1 MLQTIESNKW
11 HCLCQNRIQ
20 IWNPWGQKHMNR
32 AFTHDPTTFSY
43 EVMTKSNIGW
53 RPYWILRLW
62 RPQWAPALAPSKNEF
77 SMFWSTSVW
86 NVMLVDKCAQYHP
99 NCSLS
104 SSTITQID
112 WATKWINQIST
123 SFSQLLIFYSW
134 AVESVITLSIFA
146 VT

>member
-1 MLQTIESNKW
+1 MLQTIKSNKW
-11 HCLCQNRIQ
+11 HCLCQNRIH

-43 EVMTKSNIGW
+43 EVITKSNIGW

-77 SMFWSTSVW
+77 SMFWSTSVS
-86 NVMLVDKCAQYHP
+86 NFMLVDKCAQYHP

-104 SSTITQID
+104 SSTIGTSALFAARHCSSASVD
-112 WATKWINQIST
+112 WSHWCNAESEWTILMR
-123 SFSQLLIFYSW
+123 SFYLI
-134 AVESVITLSIFA
+134 
-146 VT
+146 